1 MHPRQKFGVHAL
13 GSDKKMR
20 KNLVRLSDFEHA
32 QLEGAREE
40 LMKKG
45 IANIPEMRSLCPKC
59 GGQVDG
65 FRISYEYVRC
75 SHCGYEDQSAAIT
88 AVGTFALGTIAA
100 LGAAALVHL
109 LTSGEED

>member
-1 MHPRQKFGVHAL
+1 
-13 GSDKKMR
+13 MR
-20 KNLVRLSDFEHA
+20 KNLVRLSDFEHT
-32 QLEGAREE
+32 QLERAREE

-45 IANIPEMRSLCPKC
+45 IANIPEMRPKC
-59 GGQVDG
+59 GSQVDG
-65 FRISYEYVRC
+65 FRVSYEYVRC

-88 AVGTFALGTIAA
+88 AVGTFALGAIAA